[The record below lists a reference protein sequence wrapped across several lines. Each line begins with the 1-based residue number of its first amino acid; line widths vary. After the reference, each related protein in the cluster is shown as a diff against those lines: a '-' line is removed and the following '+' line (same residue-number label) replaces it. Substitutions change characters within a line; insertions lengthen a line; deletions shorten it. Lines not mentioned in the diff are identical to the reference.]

1 MKTTKK
7 LKFVVK
13 REDTGKLAR
22 IEIEA
27 ENQVFD
33 LLGLSR
39 LPLNFDEDAILY
51 MYREGDDDNVSEVTN
66 LNEIANPQT
75 IWIVKEKKPNKKT
88 IEDEYTVHA
97 MKRGPSKFMM
107 HSGRHAREP
116 TKQEKLLKKLK
127 IQEMSNETE
136 QGEGTLKSYKI

>member
-51 MYREGDDDNVSEVTN
+51 MYREGM
-66 LNEIANPQT
+66 T
-75 IWIVKEKKPNKKT
+75 IT
-88 IEDEYTVHA
+88 
-97 MKRGPSKFMM
+97 
-107 HSGRHAREP
+107 
-116 TKQEKLLKKLK
+116 
-127 IQEMSNETE
+127 
-136 QGEGTLKSYKI
+136 